1 LHIPLIVAEQKRKPP
16 HYKKVRERERERVRK
31 REQEK
36 ERQRE
41 KEREV
46 GRNIGTVLQRTGLK
60 QLAQGQLDGFS

>member
-1 LHIPLIVAEQKRKPP
+1 MPIAYPPYRSRAKKETSPLQESE
-16 HYKKVRERERERVRK
+16 RERERERVRK

-46 GRNIGTVLQRTGLK
+46 GRNIGTVLQ
-60 QLAQGQLDGFS
+60 

>member
-1 LHIPLIVAEQKRKPP
+1 VPIAYPPYRSRAKKETSPLQESE
-16 HYKKVRERERERVRK
+16 RERERERERARK

-46 GRNIGTVLQRTGLK
+46 GRNIGTVLQ
-60 QLAQGQLDGFS
+60 

>member
-1 LHIPLIVAEQKRKPP
+1 VHIPLIVAEQKRKPP
-16 HYKKVRERERERVRK
+16 HYKKVRERERERERARK

-46 GRNIGTVLQRTGLK
+46 GRNIGTVLQ
-60 QLAQGQLDGFS
+60 

>member
-1 LHIPLIVAEQKRKPP
+1 M
-16 HYKKVRERERERVRK
+16 RERERERVRK

>member
-1 LHIPLIVAEQKRKPP
+1 VPIAYPPYRSRAKKETSPLQES
-16 HYKKVRERERERVRK
+16 ERERERVRK

-46 GRNIGTVLQRTGLK
+46 GRNIGTVLQ
-60 QLAQGQLDGFS
+60 